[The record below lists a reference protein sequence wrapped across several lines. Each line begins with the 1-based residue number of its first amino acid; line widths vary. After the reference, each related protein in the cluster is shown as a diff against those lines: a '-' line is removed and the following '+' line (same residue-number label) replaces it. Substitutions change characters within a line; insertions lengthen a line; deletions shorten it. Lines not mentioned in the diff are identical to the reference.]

1 MLAFGLVL
9 VGALLLGSLFGGLF
23 KDGLGAAGPAELS
36 GRTAGEPE
44 APAVPE
50 DREFTILST
59 GDIMMHMPQTK
70 AGRQADGS
78 YDFAFMFEK
87 VAPILHTADLVIGNL
102 EVPLAGEA
110 AGYSGYPM
118 FNAPSVLAKNLKDA
132 GFDVLTTAN
141 NHCLDK
147 RYEGLCATLDTLD
160 QAGLLHTGTFR
171 TPEEQQ
177 SVLMNEVAGVK
188 IAYIGATYGTN
199 GINPPKDKTYSV
211 NYIDQNKL
219 LDQIAGARAQG
230 AQYVIVM
237 LHWGVEYQA
246 EPSREQTALARVL
259 LRGGA
264 DLILGN
270 HPHVLQR
277 GETVRVEELLAQSQG
292 DDPGQRVD
300 LSLSRASGKDLTK
313 FVMYSQGNFISNQQE
328 MEKNSSMLLKLTL
341 GVDGA
346 TAEPYLKKAEYIPIY
361 TQKKNRQ
368 GVSRHTVWPVEEAMA
383 LMDSAE
389 NPFNS
394 EDRQRLPRAW
404 DLILASQPALDLL
417 NMTGWGLEEPLAVS
431 AGPQGAEEPPSTDG
445 GVSDPA
451 PAEAA

>member
-1 MLAFGLVL
+1 MSPFPAEGPGPAEVRSRQRHTPPRPKGPLALLAFGLVL

-160 QAGLLHTGTFR
+160 QAGFCI
-171 TPEEQQ
+171 P
-177 SVLMNEVAGVK
+177 A
-188 IAYIGATYGTN
+188 
-199 GINPPKDKTYSV
+199 
-211 NYIDQNKL
+211 
-219 LDQIAGARAQG
+219 
-230 AQYVIVM
+230 
-237 LHWGVEYQA
+237 
-246 EPSREQTALARVL
+246 PSG
-259 LRGGA
+259 LR
-264 DLILGN
+264 
-270 HPHVLQR
+270 
-277 GETVRVEELLAQSQG
+277 
-292 DDPGQRVD
+292 
-300 LSLSRASGKDLTK
+300 
-313 FVMYSQGNFISNQQE
+313 
-328 MEKNSSMLLKLTL
+328 KNSS
-341 GVDGA
+341 
-346 TAEPYLKKAEYIPIY
+346 
-361 TQKKNRQ
+361 
-368 GVSRHTVWPVEEAMA
+368 
-383 LMDSAE
+383 
-389 NPFNS
+389 PF
-394 EDRQRLPRAW
+394 
-404 DLILASQPALDLL
+404 
-417 NMTGWGLEEPLAVS
+417 
-431 AGPQGAEEPPSTDG
+431 
-445 GVSDPA
+445 
-451 PAEAA
+451 